1 MGKTA
6 RVCARAGCPEIIIG
20 RNYCEPHTYN
30 SPAPKR
36 NTNSQGY
43 DHKWRAYAKQYLVK
57 HPVCC
62 VVGCDSPSRDVDH
75 IDNLGP
81 KGPRGYD
88 PSNLQPL
95 CHSHHSQK
103 TWLYTKG
110 DKKPQAPTTTTGN
123 TG

>member
-1 MGKTA
+1 MAKTA
-6 RVCARAGCPEIIIG
+6 RVCGRAGCPEIIIG
-20 RNYCEPHTYN
+20 RNYCEPHTFI

-36 NTNSQGY
+36 NQNAQGY
-43 DHKWRAYAKQYLVK
+43 DYKWRVYAKQYLVK

-103 TWLYTKG
+103 TWLYTRG
-110 DKKPQAPTTTTGN
+110 AKKPPAETPST
-123 TG
+123 